1 MGGRARNLVFPPARI
16 KRMMRSDKDVGK
28 IAVSAPFLLSK
39 ALQLALEDFLTTAA
53 ELARQRSLSVIT
65 PDQLRHCVENEKR
78 FKSLHRVVEHVPLT
92 CNQVEETKK
101 LSKGRNR
108 NRKENNEE
116 FFESVSK
123 SKSVRR
129 RNSER
134 NGGKKRKKASKQS
147 NVVTNQVVE
156 QQTESMVMEHAGDT
170 EQYANTASQS
180 RQVENK
186 DVSDTAPAEG
196 LSVKVSLQSTAIE
209 DNYDEE

>member
-116 FFESVSK
+116 FFES
-123 SKSVRR
+123 
-129 RNSER
+129 
-134 NGGKKRKKASKQS
+134 KRKKASKQS